1 MYHTCM
7 VFLHVAVENSEL
19 VPQTYIQYVSAPE
32 QENLDPQ
39 HANNQV
45 NTHHC
50 YVILVVFADRAAYF
64 QNCLTLISALQQIV
78 MVQPL
83 TITAD
88 GQLQL
93 QDGQAIDASQI
104 QILSNDQQ
112 VFDTSAVHASTYEPV
127 TFENQTLQQLQYD
140 ASTGQLL
147 QVSLFRY

>member
-1 MYHTCM
+1 M
-7 VFLHVAVENSEL
+7 FSEL
-19 VPQTYIQYVSAPE
+19 F
-32 QENLDPQ
+32 D
-39 HANNQV
+39 
-45 NTHHC
+45 
-50 YVILVVFADRAAYF
+50 
-64 QNCLTLISALQQIV
+64 CLMCALQQIV

-112 VFDTSAVHASTYEPV
+112 VFDTSAVHTNTYEPV

-147 QVSLFRY
+147 QVSPSFNSYFGLLRFKNQVLVLSCYACLIYVEGYSFAKR